1 MREDTSDHSFLWF
14 VWVGNKCP
22 ECALFNTHSSLERT
36 IFYMRNSIYYYNSK
50 TWSHKSDQKGSH
62 YYHSLSCCSFKKYGI
77 IPVRQYF
84 PYPPFVLPSLYR
96 VIKCGT
102 GIIICMSRKKYPF
115 LRNMG
120 FFFASWLLPGLQLTI
135 VSPIQMEF

>member
-14 VWVGNKCP
+14 VWVGNKC
-22 ECALFNTHSSLERT
+22 ALFNTHSSLERLFSTWEIAFIITTLRLEAIRGIKRDHITT
-36 IFYMRNSIYYYNSK
+36 IPC
-50 TWSHKSDQKGSH
+50 
-62 YYHSLSCCSFKKYGI
+62 LVCCSFKKYGI